1 MGIARL
7 YWKIYH
13 RIFILYQFIFRII
26 YKYFFSKEIKRLI
39 KDKKKTLYIIYDMSI
54 SPVAYGEIF
63 DCLMFARSLQA
74 AGNKIIFI
82 FTNDQI
88 RDDYKKILN
97 KNTLLK
103 ERLNDIYK
111 LSQKLINK
119 ENIIFRK
126 KKLAYYIDGKEK
138 INKQILFF
146 NAVRKKIPLYKFA
159 HNLCFYVYQNLNNN
173 SKRKFLLNKNEF
185 KIKSSYKNKFKN
197 YICIGV
203 RMSLNNE
210 RERNIDVN
218 ELNDM
223 IKKIKKNNYE
233 NKIVIVSDL
242 ESYKILKN
250 NKNFFLNKN
259 IILSKK
265 YHTNFIDDGA
275 LILNSKKYYQLK
287 GSGIQM
293 YAEFSNINYEIFHN
307 YKDYT
312 IFANILRSDLYFNYK
327 QKIKNIWQTKNQKF
341 LDLSKFK
348 LR

>member
-1 MGIARL
+1 MGIAKL

-13 RIFILYQFIFRII
+13 RISILYQFIFRTI
-26 YKYFFSKEIKRLI
+26 YKYFFSKEIERII
-39 KDKKKTLYIIYDMSI
+39 KDKKKKNLYIIYDMSI

-63 DCLMFARSLQA
+63 DCLMFARSLRA
-74 AGNKIIFI
+74 AGKKITFI
-82 FTNDQI
+82 FTNDKI

-97 KNTLLK
+97 NNNLLR
-103 ERLNDIYK
+103 ERLSDIYK
-111 LSQKLINK
+111 LSQKLIYK

-126 KKLAYYIDGKEK
+126 KKLAYYINKKE
-138 INKQILFF
+138 INRKILFF
-146 NAVRKKIPLYKFA
+146 NAIRKKIPLYKFA

-173 SKRKFLLNKNEF
+173 SKKKFLLNKNDF
-185 KIKSSYKNKFKN
+185 KINPSYKKKFKN
-197 YICIGV
+197 YICVGV
-203 RMSLNNE
+203 RMSLKNE
-210 RERNIDVN
+210 KDRNIDVN

-223 IKKIKKNNYE
+223 IKIIRKNNYV
-233 NKIVIVSDL
+233 NKVIIVSDL
-242 ESYKILKN
+242 ESYKILKI
-250 NKNFFLNKN
+250 NKKFLLNKN

-265 YHTNFIDDGA
+265 YHTNFVDDGA

-293 YAEFSNINYEIFHN
+293 YAEFSNINYNIFHN

-327 QKIKNIWQTKNQKF
+327 QKIKNVWQTKNQRF
-341 LDLSKFK
+341 IDLSNFK